1 MKLARRSMQ
10 SLSVVGALALAGILS
25 VGSALANGG
34 DFFQE
39 FADQMAQGD
48 ADLGPAYFGF
58 VRDSRGRTIHGASV
72 SATITTSGSAMT
84 VKTDVLGHYRVPGFH
99 KFIDPA
105 TVEISCKAPGYV
117 QVSAARRGAQR
128 NESAAIE
135 TDCVLATVT
144 AEAALGVE

>member
-1 MKLARRSMQ
+1 MKSVRRSTQ
-10 SLSVVGALALAGILS
+10 NLSVVGALALAGILS

-39 FADQMAQGD
+39 FADQMAQSD
-48 ADLGPAYFGF
+48 ADLGPSYFGF
-58 VRDSRGRTIHGASV
+58 VRDARGRTIRGASV

-99 KFIDPA
+99 KFVDPA

-117 QVSAARRGAQR
+117 QVSAARRGTQR

-135 TDCVLATVT
+135 TDCVLAIVTVD
-144 AEAALGVE
+144 AS